1 MFGNF
6 NSRGEEQNI
15 SGVYCLSKSQYGLQL
30 QSQGERIIFVL
41 RDKAECRIENHLYQ
55 FVLVTIYFS
64 FSSGKISNYCKDPD
78 KKVYGLVGD
87 GKTNSL
93 HQTLYSLKH
102 YYFPDSGVK
111 RFQVDTEKID
121 DEKTKCHVK
130 SKGRRFIKKNKNSQL
145 FYACFHLKVN
155 RELTN
160 CLIIGFR

>member
-1 MFGNF
+1 M
-6 NSRGEEQNI
+6 
-15 SGVYCLSKSQYGLQL
+15 
-30 QSQGERIIFVL
+30 
-41 RDKAECRIENHLYQ
+41 
-55 FVLVTIYFS
+55 LVTIFFS

-145 FYACFHLKVN
+145 FYASFHLKVN
-155 RELTN
+155 RELIN